1 VHVNFLR
8 APARHGDLIQAQ
20 DSYQLARRAAVFGLF
35 AAFLSGTGQ
44 TFFIGLFGAHFRSA
58 FALGEGG
65 FGAMY
70 GLATLIAG
78 LSMFWLGGLADRL
91 HPRNAISVS
100 LALLAAGAACVAV
113 APVTLVLFGGI
124 FLLRLGGQGLTGHIA
139 IVAAARHGGARRGRM
154 VAVAVFGFILAEA
167 TLPLL
172 VATLPA
178 LDHWR
183 WTWSLV
189 AVLLLVGAVPAM
201 RRLAAPLPL
210 QPPAEKT
217 PAGAARAPGR
227 RALLRDPLFLA
238 ALLIVLTTPFVVTAI
253 FLHQGTIAEIRGWR
267 PAEVALGFLLF
278 AVSQVGSIWLAGA
291 WIDKFGSFSLMRI
304 YLLPAALGLL
314 ALAVIDGRAA
324 LWLMFGGLGLSAGA
338 NGVVAGAV
346 WVEAFGTRR
355 LGMVRGVYAA
365 LMVIS
370 TAVSPALLG
379 IGIAAGASIPVL
391 AIGAAV
397 YAAAV
402 PPLAV
407 ARINRARR
415 DPNRSSDPGR
425 GPGDPA

>member
-1 VHVNFLR
+1 M
-8 APARHGDLIQAQ
+8 DT
-20 DSYQLARRAAVFGLF
+20 YQLARRAAVFGLC

-44 TFFIGLFGAHFRSA
+44 TFFIGLFGPAFRGA
-58 FALGEGG
+58 FALGEAS

-78 LSMFWLGGLADRL
+78 VSMFWLGGLADRL

-100 LALLAAGAACVAV
+100 LGLLAAGAACVAA
-113 APVTLVLFGGI
+113 APVAAMLFGGLV
-124 FLLRLGGQGLTGHIA
+124 LLRLGGQGLTGHIA
-139 IVAAARHGGARRGRM
+139 IVAAARHGGARRGRI
-154 VAVAVFGFILAEA
+154 VAIAVFGFILAEA

-172 VATLPA
+172 VTTLPG

-189 AVLLLVGAVPAM
+189 AALVLAGAVPAM
-201 RRLAAPLPL
+201 RRLAAPLPQ
-210 QPPAEKT
+210 QPPPETA
-217 PAGAARAPGR
+217 PAGEAPAPGR
-227 RALLRDPLFLA
+227 LALLRDPLFLA
-238 ALLIVLTTPFVVTAI
+238 ALLIVLTTPFVVTAL

-267 PAEVALGFLLF
+267 PAEIALGFLVF
-278 AVSQVGSIWLAGA
+278 ALSQVGSIWLAGA
-291 WIDKFGSFSLMRI
+291 WIDRFGSFSLMRF
-304 YLLPAALGLL
+304 YLLPAAFGLL
-314 ALAVIDGRAA
+314 ALATVDGRAA

-379 IGIAAGASIPVL
+379 LGIAAGASIPFL
-391 AIGAAV
+391 AVGAAA
-397 YAAAV
+397 YAAIV

-407 ARINRARR
+407 ARINKARG
-415 DPNRSSDPGR
+415 DPNRPRDPDR
-425 GPGDPA
+425 RRD